1 MSTALELALGVVF
14 LPVVLSSAYLFVLTL
29 LSGPERVPAPR
40 RPTTRFRFVIP
51 AHDEA
56 AGIAATVKSVLSVD
70 YPRDLYD
77 VLVVADNC
85 SDDTAALARAAGAE
99 VLERRSDTERGKG
112 YALHYAFD
120 RLPENVTAAVVID
133 ADTLVS
139 PNLLVAFDA
148 RIAAGASA
156 VQADYAVRNPDAAW
170 RTRLIAIALG
180 AFHVLRSR
188 ARERLSVSVGLRGN
202 GMCFTTEVLRAVP
215 HVAYSLVEDLEYGV
229 RLAEAGVRVVYAGEA
244 HVYGEMVTTS
254 KAATSQRKRWE
265 EGRALFRKAN
275 AVRLLRAGLA
285 GNPVLLDI
293 AFDVLVPP
301 LSRIVVGT
309 GLAFLLATIGAAV
322 FGGFAGSLTTYGACL
337 GAIALYV
344 FRGWM
349 LSGTGARGLATMAL
363 APVYVAWKLT
373 IRSEPKKAESPE
385 WVRTRRESSGP

>member
-1 MSTALELALGVVF
+1 MNAALELSLGVVF
-14 LPVVLSSAYLFVLTL
+14 LPAVLSSAYLFALTL
-29 LSGPERVPAPR
+29 LSASLPVPPR
-40 RPTTRFRFVIP
+40 RKPETRFRFVIP

-56 AGIAATVKSVLSVD
+56 AGIAATVKSVLAVD
-70 YPRDLYD
+70 YPRELFG

-112 YALHYAFD
+112 YALHHAFD
-120 RLPENVTAAVVID
+120 RLPETVDAAVVID

-139 PNLLVAFDA
+139 ANLLVAFDA

-156 VQADYAVRNPDAAW
+156 VQADYAVRNPDAGW

-202 GMCFTTEVLRAVP
+202 GMCFTRQVLKDVP
-215 HVAYSLVEDLEYGV
+215 HMAYSLVEDLEYGV

-265 EGRALFRKAN
+265 DGRKAFKKAN
-275 AVRLLRAGLA
+275 AMRLLGGGLG

-301 LSRIVVGT
+301 LSRVVLGAAFGFGLSVVG
-309 GLAFLLATIGAAV
+309 GSLL
-322 FGGFAGSLTTYGACL
+322 GGFAGAQAMFGACL
-337 GAIALYV
+337 AAVVLYT

-349 LSGTGARGLATMAL
+349 LSGTGATGLATMFL

-373 IRSEPKKAESPE
+373 LRQEPKAESAE
-385 WVRTRRESSGP
+385 WVRTRREGTGS